1 MADEFSSF
9 YANPVVLTTG
19 NNLSFQPNTL
29 ISINAATQMP
39 FKLGKMNYASW
50 RAQFTN
56 LLFGYDLLGFLNGT
70 TPCPPETILQFGSTM
85 PISNPECM
93 ETTG

>member
-1 MADEFSSF
+1 MADEFSSLS
-9 YANPVVLTTG
+9 ANPIVLTIG
-19 NNLSFQPNTL
+19 NTLSSQPTTL
-29 ISINAATQMP
+29 ISINVATQMP
-39 FKLGKMNYASW
+39 FKLSKMNYASW

-56 LLFGYDLLGFLNGT
+56 LLFGYDLLGFLDGT